1 MSMPP
6 KKRRSQQERS
16 TETRQRLLDAAVTLM
31 HDHGLA
37 ATSTTDIAA
46 AAGVSRGALTHHFE
60 SREDLVTGAI
70 EHMLERVIEELR
82 AYSAHVAEGMTSSDE
97 LIDYLYRVMSNRLY
111 YVTLEYLPEARHN
124 AAFRQRLV
132 PVVSRWHGA
141 LDQIWGELMQRYGMS
156 AEAGRDLLNATM
168 CLLRGM
174 IGQTILRDDPP
185 YYHRLLEFWKASV
198 RAQLSGAKSAE
209 IRQNN
214 AA

>member
-1 MSMPP
+1 MSIPP

-37 ATSTTDIAA
+37 NTSTSDIAV

-70 EHMLERVIEELR
+70 EHMLELVIEDLR
-82 AYSAHVAEGMTSSDE
+82 AYSAHVAEGTTSSDE

-141 LDQIWGELMQRYGMS
+141 LDLIWGELMQRYGMS
-156 AEAGRDLLNATM
+156 VEAGRDLLNATM

-185 YYHRLLEFWKASV
+185 YYRRLLEFWKASV
-198 RAQLSGAKSAE
+198 RAQLSGAEAAK